1 MKTGAPFLSSGPE
14 CGGTESAYS
23 AGGLEVGLLVSTVAS
38 HAPQAP
44 APAAQ
49 GRYLGPPWGWGA
61 GGSRSASVPPS
72 VLSRRCLLVLGAGFS
87 HAHAPPRQRCAAVH
101 RLAPR
106 LSRDC
111 AGTRQVLVLLAQV
124 GRVRPPEPQ
133 EWGSPQGPLSSIS
146 LLAPR
151 MPSWGRSHLT
161 STTRHRLSV
170 ITFLEPRF
178 STN

>member
-1 MKTGAPFLSSGPE
+1 MWGDRGSLLSRWAGVGSLCFYSCFPRATGPSSCGTGVPPRAPL
-14 CGGTESAYS
+14 
-23 AGGLEVGLLVSTVAS
+23 GLGC
-38 HAPQAP
+38 
-44 APAAQ
+44 
-49 GRYLGPPWGWGA
+49 R
-61 GGSRSASVPPS
+61 GSPSASVPPA
-72 VLSRRCLLVLGAGFS
+72 VLSRLCLLVLGAGFS
-87 HAHAPPRQRCAAVH
+87 HTHAPSPAAVH

-106 LSRDC
+106 LSCDC

-124 GRVRPPEPQ
+124 GRVCPPEPQ
-133 EWGSPQGPLSSIS
+133 KWSSPRGPLSSMS

-151 MPSWGRSHLT
+151 MASWGRSHLT